1 MKRFS
6 LRIPADMHEKLRRE
20 SFKTERSINDLIIDS
35 IKEKYKEEN
44 KMLKEKY
51 EVKFDEMVKENEWKY
66 FIVGSPTNLKTVKVA
81 KADTLKELWEDLYEM
96 GEIDIERYESEN
108 EIFDEEREIYYIEE
122 PENYKDAIEEYLK
135 SSNNFYHNKM
145 SWD

>member
-6 LRIPADMHEKLRRE
+6 LRIPVKLHEKLRKE
-20 SFKTERSINDLIIDS
+20 SFETGKSINELIINA
-35 IKEKYKEEN
+35 IEEYKGEN

-66 FIVGSPTNLKTVKVA
+66 FIVGSPTNLKTVKVV
-81 KADTLKELWEDLYEM
+81 KANTLKELWEDLYEM

-108 EIFDEEREIYYIEE
+108 ETFDEEKEIYYIEE

-135 SSNNFYHNKM
+135 SSNNFYYNKM

>member
-6 LRIPADMHEKLRRE
+6 LRIPVGLHEKLRKE
-20 SFKTERSINDLIIDS
+20 SFETGKSINELIINA
-35 IKEKYKEEN
+35 IEEYKGEN

-66 FIVGSPTNLKTVKVA
+66 FIVGSPTNLRTVTVV
-81 KADTLKELWEDLYEM
+81 KANTLKELWEDLYEM

-108 EIFDEEREIYYIEE
+108 ETFD
-122 PENYKDAIEEYLK
+122 
-135 SSNNFYHNKM
+135 
-145 SWD
+145 